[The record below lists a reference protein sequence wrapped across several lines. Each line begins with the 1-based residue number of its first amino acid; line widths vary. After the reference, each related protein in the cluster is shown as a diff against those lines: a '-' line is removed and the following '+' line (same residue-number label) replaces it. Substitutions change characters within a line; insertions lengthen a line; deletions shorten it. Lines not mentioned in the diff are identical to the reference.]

1 MRMRCLFAVISV
13 GLWAPMVA
21 QDSASSSTP
30 TLKLS
35 TSEQAVWEQ
44 EENYWRL
51 LKADNRQGYLNLWD
65 DRFVGWPRF
74 ETTPIHKDKITH
86 FMSDLKVLDYKL
98 EPLSVQEFGADVVIT
113 LYRAN
118 VRSTGRTQGNENESR
133 RVSRLTHTWMR
144 QKNGW
149 RIIGGMSA
157 EDQTSPLSP
166 PVTPKP

>member
-1 MRMRCLFAVISV
+1 MRMRCLFAIISV
-13 GLWAPMVA
+13 GLWAPVVA

-65 DRFVGWPRF
+65 DRFVGWPLF
-74 ETTPIHKDKITH
+74 ENTPIHKDKITN
-86 FMSDLKVLDYKL
+86 FMSDIKVLDYKL
-98 EPLSVQEFGADVVIT
+98 APLSVEELGADFVIT
-113 LYRAN
+113 FYRAN
-118 VRSTGRTQGNENESR
+118 VRSAGRSKGNEST

-149 RIIGGMSA
+149 RIICEMSA
-157 EDQTSPLSP
+157 EDQTSPLLP
-166 PVTPKP
+166 GK

>member
-1 MRMRCLFAVISV
+1 MRMRCLFAIISV
-13 GLWAPMVA
+13 GLWAPAVA

-65 DRFVGWPRF
+65 DRFVGWPLF
-74 ETTPIHKDKITH
+74 ETTPIHKDKITN
-86 FMSDLKVLDYKL
+86 FMSDIKVLDYKL
-98 EPLSVQEFGADVVIT
+98 EPLSVEEFGADFVIT
-113 LYRAN
+113 FYRVN
-118 VRSTGRTQGNENESR
+118 IRSAGRSKGNEST

-149 RIIGGMSA
+149 RIICEMSA
-157 EDQTSPLSP
+157 EDQTSPLLP
-166 PVTPKP
+166 GK

>member
-1 MRMRCLFAVISV
+1 MRMRCLFAIISV
-13 GLWAPMVA
+13 GLWAPVVA

-65 DRFVGWPRF
+65 DRFVGWPLF
-74 ETTPIHKDKITH
+74 ENTPIHKDKITN
-86 FMSDLKVLDYKL
+86 FMSDIKVLDYKL
-98 EPLSVQEFGADVVIT
+98 EPLSVEEFGADFVIT
-113 LYRAN
+113 FYRAN
-118 VRSTGRTQGNENESR
+118 VRSAGRSKGNEST

-149 RIIGGMSA
+149 RIICEMSA
-157 EDQTSPLSP
+157 EDQTSPLLP
-166 PVTPKP
+166 GK